1 MFVAD
6 MACHRLIEIAPEAQ
20 FLQVTGQRD
29 RIQRLVEG
37 GAEA

>member
-1 MFVAD
+1 
-6 MACHRLIEIAPEAQ
+6 MACHRLIEITPEAQ
-20 FLQVTGQRD
+20 FLQGAGKRD